1 MIPMGELFNAAVLK
15 YGGVVL
21 LFLFGFIPMKE
32 AGTNVWKWLF
42 RVIGKALFRPLT
54 DELKGMRKSID
65 DIDKRMDKQEKR
77 LELSDVEDAR
87 RRILRFAD
95 EEKHNITH
103 SEEHFG
109 LINDDMKLY
118 RGYCRDHP
126 EFPNMKADSAMETIK
141 SKYNEGNFLT

>member
-1 MIPMGELFNAAVLK
+1 MGELFNAAVLK

-95 EEKHNITH
+95 EEKHGITH

-109 LINDDMKLY
+109 LINDDISLY
-118 RGYCRDHP
+118 KNYCRDHP
-126 EFPNMKADSAMETIK
+126 DFVNMKADSAMETIK
-141 SKYNEGNFLT
+141 TKYKEGNFLT

>member
-1 MIPMGELFNAAVLK
+1 MGELFNAAVLK

-21 LFLFGFIPMKE
+21 LFLFGFIPIKE

-42 RVIGKALFRPLT
+42 KVIGKALFQSLT
-54 DELKGMRKSID
+54 DELSSMRKSID

-95 EEKHNITH
+95 EERHGITH
-103 SEEHFG
+103 SQEHFG
-109 LINDDMKLY
+109 LINDDMRLY
-118 RGYCRDHP
+118 RNYCRDHP
-126 EFPNMKADSAMETIK
+126 DFVNMKADSAMETIK
-141 SKYNEGNFLT
+141 TKYKEGNFLT

>member
-1 MIPMGELFNAAVLK
+1 MILLDEFNSLVLK
-15 YGGVVL
+15 YGGVALVFL
-21 LFLFGFIPMKE
+21 LGFVPIKE
-32 AGTNVWKWLF
+32 AGTNAWKWLF
-42 RVIGKALFRPLT
+42 RTIGKALLQPL
-54 DELKGMRKSID
+54 DQELTKMRESID
-65 DIDKRMDKQEKR
+65 DIGKRMDAQEAR
-77 LELSDVEDAR
+77 LEISDVEDAR

>member
-1 MIPMGELFNAAVLK
+1 MGELFNAAVLK

-21 LFLFGFIPMKE
+21 LFLFGFIPLKE

-42 RVIGKALFRPLT
+42 HVIGKALFKPLT
-54 DELKGMRKSID
+54 DELSGMRKSID

-109 LINDDMKLY
+109 LINDDIRLY
-118 RGYCRDHP
+118 KNYCRDHQD
-126 EFPNMKADSAMETIK
+126 FVNMKADSAMETIK

>member
-1 MIPMGELFNAAVLK
+1 MGELFNAAVLK

-109 LINDDMKLY
+109 LINDDIRLY
-118 RGYCRDHP
+118 KNYCRDHP
-126 EFPNMKADSAMETIK
+126 DFVNMKADSAMETIK
-141 SKYNEGNFLT
+141 TKYKEGNFLT

>member
-1 MIPMGELFNAAVLK
+1 MGELFNAAVLK

-21 LFLFGFIPMKE
+21 LFLFGFIPLKE

-42 RVIGKALFRPLT
+42 RTIGKALLQPL
-54 DELKGMRKSID
+54 DQELSKMRESID
-65 DIDKRMDKQEKR
+65 DIGKRMDAQEAR
-77 LELSDVEDAR
+77 LEISDVEDAR

>member
-1 MIPMGELFNAAVLK
+1 MIPLDAFNSLVLK
-15 YGGVVL
+15 YGGIALVFL
-21 LFLFGFIPMKE
+21 LGFVPLKE
-32 AGTNVWKWLF
+32 AGTNAWKWLF
-42 RVIGKALFRPLT
+42 RTIGKALLQPL
-54 DELKGMRKSID
+54 DQELSKMRESID
-65 DIDKRMDKQEKR
+65 DIGKRMDAQEAR
-77 LELSDVEDAR
+77 LEISDVEDAR

-141 SKYNEGNFLT
+141 SRYNEGNFLT